1 MLLYPMIIAGLVAY
15 LLGNLNGAVCISAL
29 LNDDVRKH
37 GSGNAGMT
45 NFIRNYGSGRAI
57 LVFLI
62 DTGKAFI
69 ACAAAGMILEPY
81 GLSLEGRV
89 FGGVLVMLG
98 HDFPALLGFKGG
110 KGILTGWFIAFAIDW
125 RVGAFI
131 GVVFFVFYF
140 ATRLVSLASVMSA
153 VAFSV
158 GFAIFHWGNPIVM
171 VGALFMSALTLFMHR
186 GNILRLYKG
195 EEKKVHLFSGKKEQ

>member
-1 MLLYPMIIAGLVAY
+1 MLWYPILVACIAAY
-15 LLGNLNGAVCISAL
+15 LIGNLNGAVCISAL

-45 NFIRNYGSGRAI
+45 NFIRNYGSSRAI

-62 DTGKAFI
+62 DTGKAAV
-69 ACAAAGMILEPY
+69 ACLAAGLILEPY
-81 GLSLEGRV
+81 GLGLEGRV
-89 FGGVLVMLG
+89 IGGVLVMLG

-110 KGILTGWFIAFAIDW
+110 KGILTGWFIAFSVDW

-131 GVVFFVFYF
+131 GVVFFVVYF
-140 ATRLVSLASVMSA
+140 STRLVSLASVLSA

-158 GFAIFHWGNPIVM
+158 GFAIFHLSNPIVM
-171 VGALFMSALTLFMHR
+171 IGAFFMSARTLFQHR
-186 GNILRLYKG
+186 NNIVRLVKG
-195 EEKKVHLFSGKKEQ
+195 QEKKVHLFRSNKNN

>member
-1 MLLYPMIIAGLVAY
+1 MLLYPILIAALTAY

-45 NFIRNYGSGRAI
+45 NFIRNYGSSRAI

-69 ACAAAGMILEPY
+69 ASLAAGLILSAY
-81 GLSLEGRV
+81 GLELEGRV
-89 FGGVLVMLG
+89 LGGVMVMLG

-110 KGILTGWFIAFAIDW
+110 KGILTGWFIAFTIDW
-125 RVGAFI
+125 RVGVFI
-131 GVVFFVFYF
+131 GVVFFAVYF
-140 ATRLVSLASVMSA
+140 LTYLVSLASVLSA
-153 VAFSV
+153 VAFAV
-158 GFAIFHWGNPIVM
+158 GFAIFHWSNPIVM
-171 VGALFMSALTLFMHR
+171 AGALFMSVLTLFMHR
-186 GNILRLYKG
+186 GNILRLCKG
-195 EEKKVHLFSGKKEQ
+195 EEKKVNLFSGKKAQ

>member
-1 MLLYPMIIAGLVAY
+1 MIWFPMLIAALVAY
-15 LLGNLNGAVCISAL
+15 FLGNLNGAVCISAL

-45 NFIRNYGSGRAI
+45 NFIRNYGSSRAI

-62 DTGKAFI
+62 DTGKAAI
-69 ACAAAGMILEPY
+69 ACLAAGLIMEPY

-89 FGGVLVMLG
+89 IGGVMVMLG

-110 KGILTGWFIAFAIDW
+110 KGILTGWFIAFTVDW
-125 RVGAFI
+125 RVGIFI
-131 GVVFFVFYF
+131 AIVFFVVYF
-140 ATRLVSLASVMSA
+140 SCRLVSLASVLSA

-158 GFAIFHWGNPIVM
+158 GFAIFHLGNPVVM
-171 VGALFMSALTLFMHR
+171 VGAFFMSALTLFQHR
-186 GNILRLYKG
+186 ANIVRLVKG
-195 EEKKVHLFSGKKEQ
+195 EEKKVHLFRSSKNK

>member
-1 MLLYPMIIAGLVAY
+1 MLIYSIVIAGLAAY

-29 LNDDVRKH
+29 QNDDVRNH

-45 NFIRNYGSGRAI
+45 NFIRNYGSGLAI

-69 ACAAAGMILEPY
+69 AAVAAGMILEPY
-81 GLSLEGRV
+81 GFGLEGRV
-89 FGGVLVMLG
+89 LGGILVMLG
-98 HDFPALLGFKGG
+98 HDFPALLGFRGG

-131 GVVFFVFYF
+131 GVVFFLVYFLTFY
-140 ATRLVSLASVMSA
+140 VSLASIMSA
-153 VAFSV
+153 VAFFV
-158 GFAIFHWGNPIVM
+158 GFAIFHWGNPIVII
-171 VGALFMSALTLFMHR
+171 GALFMSALTLFMHR
-186 GNILRLYKG
+186 GNIVRLIKK
-195 EEKKVHLFSGKKEQ
+195 EEKKVNLFSRKKAQ

>member
-1 MLLYPMIIAGLVAY
+1 MLLYPILIAALTAY

-29 LNDDVRKH
+29 LDDDVRKH

-45 NFIRNYGSGRAI
+45 NFIRNYGSSRAI

-69 ACAAAGMILEPY
+69 ASLAAGMILQPY
-81 GLSLEGRV
+81 GLALEGRV
-89 FGGVLVMLG
+89 LGGVMVMLG

-110 KGILTGWFIAFAIDW
+110 KGILTGWFIAFAVDW

-131 GVVFFVFYF
+131 GVVFFVVYF
-140 ATRLVSLASVMSA
+140 LTYLVSLASVLSA
-153 VAFSV
+153 VAFFV
-158 GFAIFHWGNPIVM
+158 GFALFHWGNPIVM
-171 VGALFMSALTLFMHR
+171 GGALFMSALTLFMHR
-186 GNILRLYKG
+186 GNIVRLCKG
-195 EEKKVHLFSGKKEQ
+195 EEKKVNLFSGKKAQ

>member
-1 MLLYPMIIAGLVAY
+1 MIIAGLVAY

-45 NFIRNYGSGRAI
+45 NFIRNYGSGRAF

-69 ACAAAGMILEPY
+69 AAVAAGMILEPY
-81 GLSLEGRV
+81 GLALEGRV
-89 FGGVLVMLG
+89 LGGILVMLG
-98 HDFPALLGFKGG
+98 HDFPALLGFRGG

-131 GVVFFVFYF
+131 GVVFFLVYFITFY
-140 ATRLVSLASVMSA
+140 VSLASVMSA
-153 VAFSV
+153 VAFFV
-158 GFAIFHWGNPIVM
+158 GFAIFHWGNPIVII
-171 VGALFMSALTLFMHR
+171 GALFMSALTLFMHR
-186 GNILRLYKG
+186 GNIVRLIKK
-195 EEKKVHLFSGKKEQ
+195 EEKKVNLFSRKKAQ

>member
-1 MLLYPMIIAGLVAY
+1 MSL
-15 LLGNLNGAVCISAL
+15 L

-45 NFIRNYGSGRAI
+45 NFIRNYGSSRAI

-62 DTGKAFI
+62 DTGKAAI
-69 ACAAAGMILEPY
+69 ACLAAGLIMEPY
-81 GLSLEGRV
+81 GLGLEGRV
-89 FGGVLVMLG
+89 LGGVLVMIG

-110 KGILTGWFIAFAIDW
+110 KGILTGWFIAFTVDW

-131 GVVFFVFYF
+131 GVVFFVVYF
-140 ATRLVSLASVMSA
+140 STRLVSLASVLSA

-158 GFAIFHWGNPIVM
+158 GFAIFHLNNPIVM
-171 VGALFMSALTLFMHR
+171 VCAFFMSALTLFQHR
-186 GNILRLYKG
+186 MNIVRLIKG
-195 EEKKVHLFSGKKEQ
+195 EEKKVHLFRSHKNK